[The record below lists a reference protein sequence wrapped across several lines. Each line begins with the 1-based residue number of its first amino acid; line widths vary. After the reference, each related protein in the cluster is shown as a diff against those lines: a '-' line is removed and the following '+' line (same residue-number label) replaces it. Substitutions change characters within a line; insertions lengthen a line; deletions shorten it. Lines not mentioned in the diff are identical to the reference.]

1 VIELNEKSWLEDSTV
16 KQWFRNL
23 SERTKKNYSEQF
35 PKWLAFINESPN
47 EMIANRE
54 KHLRSEDRKEK
65 RYYEDKLIA
74 FKCSLE
80 GKDMKIP
87 TVKSYLRTVA
97 SFFSQN
103 HVGLV
108 FARKELKV
116 EPSAKDRVVS
126 EWIPEREEVRILY
139 RSAENSRDRAILLV
153 LYQSGFSETD
163 VASMMI
169 PQFPF
174 YDSNGAW
181 QLKDEDLTHERLR
194 EKTNELQQTC
204 ISREAIAEIRLMLQN
219 RGYPKSGYLFVSFR
233 GEPLGVRGIN
243 ETIKGIV
250 AKAFPSKAK
259 EWQTKHLRDAYMN
272 ALQQAKI
279 PQKSADRMSGHKPEG
294 AKADYRLTPQ
304 TIKMLYEDA
313 WQYLT
318 VNGFASQDRKLEE
331 LSLKMQEDKEA
342 LTNLIT
348 EQQKKIE
355 SLEETI
361 QLTNKALDLIATEL
375 ERIAKA
381 KEKQQQA

>member
-1 VIELNEKSWLEDSTV
+1 VIELNEKSWLEDATV

-35 PKWLAFINESPN
+35 PKWLTFINESPSQQ
-47 EMIANRE
+47 IANRE
-54 KHLRSEDRKEK
+54 KHLRSEDRKLK

-80 GKDMKIP
+80 GKNMKIP

-116 EPSAKDRVVS
+116 EPSEKDRVIK
-126 EWIPEREEVRILY
+126 EWIPEREEIRILY
-139 RSAENSRDRAILLV
+139 RTCESARDRALLLV
-153 LYQSGFSETD
+153 LYQSGFSEVD
-163 VASMMI
+163 VGNMKI
-169 PQFPF
+169 EQFPF
-174 YDSNGAW
+174 YDSNGKW
-181 QLKDEDLTHERLR
+181 QLKDTDLYHARLR

-204 ISREAIAEIRLMLQN
+204 ISREAIEEIRVMLQS
-219 RGYPKSGYLFVSFR
+219 RGFSKEGYLFVSFR
-233 GEPLGVRGIN
+233 DKPLEVRGIN
-243 ETIKGIV
+243 EAMKSIV
-250 AKAFPSKAK
+250 SKAFNGRVK

-279 PQKSADRMSGHKPEG
+279 PTEMKDAMVGHKREG
-294 AKADYRLTPQ
+294 AKASYGLTEQ
-304 TIKMLYEDA
+304 TIRQLYAEA
-313 WQYLT
+313 FPYLT

-331 LSLKMQEDKEA
+331 LTLKMQEDKEV

-355 SLEETI
+355 SLETTQK
-361 QLTNKALDLIATEL
+361 QLTKALDLIATEL
-375 ERIAKA
+375 ERIAKT
-381 KEKQQQA
+381 KEKQQQT